1 MTAPRRQLFCFP
13 PPLAAREKW
22 PKSDFGRKL
31 AGHLTGRKRGDGYSA
46 CKRSPSRAYA
56 VTRPSTP
63 PFKEPTNAK
72 VIPGGCEIF
81 APGDTLEQPR
91 KRIIARPRSV
101 AARTPLLCLLFF
113 FFSRE
118 RAATLHPPP
127 LLFVLNFNQVPPPHS
142 VSLARSLWLFLVRKG
157 RHTCSG
163 GGCDSCGGGAAGGVR
178 VGDRKRE
185 EFKLIDPRHLIRIQR
200 EGERQAT

>member
-1 MTAPRRQLFCFP
+1 MSEDGCAHLSALIVLPMTAPRRQLFCFP

-31 AGHLTGRKRGDGYSA
+31 AGHLTGRKRGDVYSA

-56 VTRPSTP
+56 VTRPSTL

-72 VIPGGCEIF
+72 VIPGGCVIF
-81 APGDTLEQPR
+81 ALGDTFAQPR

-127 LLFVLNFNQVPPPHS
+127 LFLFSLFGLPHLLPSPLLLLECHPCPLVVLLN
-142 VSLARSLWLFLVRKG
+142 
-157 RHTCSG
+157 
-163 GGCDSCGGGAAGGVR
+163 
-178 VGDRKRE
+178 
-185 EFKLIDPRHLIRIQR
+185 ID
-200 EGERQAT
+200 GTV

>member
-1 MTAPRRQLFCFP
+1 M
-13 PPLAAREKW
+13 AAREKW

-56 VTRPSTP
+56 VTRPSTL

-72 VIPGGCEIF
+72 DIPGGCVIF
-81 APGDTLEQPR
+81 APGDIFAQPR
-91 KRIIARPRSV
+91 KQIIARPRSL

-118 RAATLHPPP
+118 RAATLHPPLSCSFSILTKCRRP
-127 LLFVLNFNQVPPPHS
+127 TQSRL
-142 VSLARSLWLFLVRKG
+142 LARSG
-157 RHTCSG
+157 CSLSEKA
-163 GGCDSCGGGAAGGVR
+163 DIHAAAAAATLAAAGR
-178 VGDRKRE
+178 PE
-185 EFKLIDPRHLIRIQR
+185 ESALEIGK
-200 EGERQAT
+200 EKSSS